1 MSASSSPRTV
11 SDSRTVLSPHTVR
24 SGKGYRVIR
33 RVRLSAAEVPGLGL
47 FGRLWQRLQA
57 MLHVTP
63 EQWHSHQLARQA
75 GLDGGDLRGRVLMSG
90 ERVLMVSSP
99 GSHSSRRPPQSDLP

>member
-11 SDSRTVLSPHTVR
+11 SSTRTVR

-33 RVRLSAAEVPGLGL
+33 RVRQSAAEVPRVELSGGLL
-47 FGRLWQRLQA
+47 ERLWQRLHA
-57 MLHVTP
+57 LLHVTP
-63 EQWHSHQLARQA
+63 EQWHAHQLARRA

-90 ERVLMVSSP
+90 GRALLMSSP
-99 GSHSSRRPPQSDLP
+99 EMSGYSRPHPQGDLP

>member
-11 SDSRTVLSPHTVR
+11 SAPLTVR

-33 RVRLSAAEVPGLGL
+33 RVRLSAAEVPGPGL
-47 FGRLWQRLQA
+47 FGRFWQRLQA

-63 EQWHSHQLARQA
+63 ERWHAYQMTRQT
-75 GLDGGDLRGRVLMSG
+75 GSDGDDLRGRVLMSG
-90 ERVLMVSSP
+90 GRVLMVSSP